1 MHYILLI
8 KKNLK
13 DVLEENTGGYC
24 MYCYSR
30 IRVDGKLFANLEH
43 AIEKSNSE
51 KLIEC
56 IPDIGLS
63 CSVCNQ
69 TFKRIGE
76 QKRKIQKINID
87 QYEKASKCSVNLRKQ
102 CTASCKALRELQ
114 KRYSDLSGAEIIL
127 QPMGVKGSDSDKEL
141 LLQYN
146 VMKMERYTDMYK
158 ILIIE
163 DDAVI
168 AEQVSRYLARW
179 GYETA
184 CAEDFENIL
193 PQFVSFAPQLV
204 LLDIGLPFYNGY
216 YWCSEIRKVSQVP
229 VVFVSSASDNMNI
242 VMAMNMGGDDFI
254 VKPFDLE
261 VLLAK
266 VQAILRRTYAF
277 QNQSTVMEHRNV
289 ILNLADMSLLYQ
301 GTKLELSKN
310 EFRILQLLYENAGRT
325 VSRETIMKRLWDNEC
340 FVDDNTLTVNMNRLR
355 RKLEEAGIQDFIA
368 TKKGVG
374 YQLSD
379 CV

>member
-1 MHYILLI
+1 
-8 KKNLK
+8 
-13 DVLEENTGGYC
+13 
-24 MYCYSR
+24 
-30 IRVDGKLFANLEH
+30 
-43 AIEKSNSE
+43 
-51 KLIEC
+51 
-56 IPDIGLS
+56 
-63 CSVCNQ
+63 
-69 TFKRIGE
+69 
-76 QKRKIQKINID
+76 
-87 QYEKASKCSVNLRKQ
+87 
-102 CTASCKALRELQ
+102 
-114 KRYSDLSGAEIIL
+114 
-127 QPMGVKGSDSDKEL
+127 
-141 LLQYN
+141 
-146 VMKMERYTDMYK
+146 MYK

-168 AEQVSRYLARW
+168 SEQVSRYLARW

-216 YWCSEIRKVSQVP
+216 YWCGEIRKVSQVP

-301 GTKLELSKN
+301 GAKLELSKN

-340 FVDDNTLTVNMNRLR
+340 FVDDNTLTVNMNQIGR
-355 RKLEEAGIQDFIA
+355 AH
-368 TKKGVG
+368 V
-374 YQLSD
+374 
-379 CV
+379 

>member
-1 MHYILLI
+1 
-8 KKNLK
+8 
-13 DVLEENTGGYC
+13 
-24 MYCYSR
+24 
-30 IRVDGKLFANLEH
+30 
-43 AIEKSNSE
+43 
-51 KLIEC
+51 
-56 IPDIGLS
+56 
-63 CSVCNQ
+63 
-69 TFKRIGE
+69 
-76 QKRKIQKINID
+76 
-87 QYEKASKCSVNLRKQ
+87 
-102 CTASCKALRELQ
+102 
-114 KRYSDLSGAEIIL
+114 
-127 QPMGVKGSDSDKEL
+127 
-141 LLQYN
+141 
-146 VMKMERYTDMYK
+146 MYK

-168 AEQVSRYLARW
+168 SEQVSRYLARW

-216 YWCSEIRKVSQVP
+216 YWCGEIRKVSQVP

-301 GTKLELSKN
+301 GAKLELSKN

>member
-1 MHYILLI
+1 
-8 KKNLK
+8 
-13 DVLEENTGGYC
+13 
-24 MYCYSR
+24 
-30 IRVDGKLFANLEH
+30 
-43 AIEKSNSE
+43 
-51 KLIEC
+51 
-56 IPDIGLS
+56 
-63 CSVCNQ
+63 
-69 TFKRIGE
+69 
-76 QKRKIQKINID
+76 
-87 QYEKASKCSVNLRKQ
+87 
-102 CTASCKALRELQ
+102 
-114 KRYSDLSGAEIIL
+114 
-127 QPMGVKGSDSDKEL
+127 
-141 LLQYN
+141 
-146 VMKMERYTDMYK
+146 MYK

-168 AEQVSRYLARW
+168 SEQVSRYLARW

-216 YWCSEIRKVSQVP
+216 YWCGEIRKVSQVP

-301 GTKLELSKN
+301 ETKLELSKN

-340 FVDDNTLTVNMNRLR
+340 FVDDNTLTVNVNRLR
-355 RKLEEAGIQDFIA
+355 KSLEDNGLKDLIQ

-374 YQLSD
+374 YQLLRQEQKGG
-379 CV
+379 

>member
-1 MHYILLI
+1 
-8 KKNLK
+8 
-13 DVLEENTGGYC
+13 
-24 MYCYSR
+24 
-30 IRVDGKLFANLEH
+30 
-43 AIEKSNSE
+43 
-51 KLIEC
+51 
-56 IPDIGLS
+56 
-63 CSVCNQ
+63 
-69 TFKRIGE
+69 
-76 QKRKIQKINID
+76 
-87 QYEKASKCSVNLRKQ
+87 
-102 CTASCKALRELQ
+102 
-114 KRYSDLSGAEIIL
+114 
-127 QPMGVKGSDSDKEL
+127 
-141 LLQYN
+141 
-146 VMKMERYTDMYK
+146 MYK

-168 AEQVSRYLARW
+168 SEQVSRYLARW

-184 CAEDFENIL
+184 CAEDFENVL

-301 GTKLELSKN
+301 GAKLELSKN